1 MKNLLVTVVF
11 LLVGSTVLGQVA
23 YVQFR
28 TVEEGKQGEF
38 VEKETKYWSKVAKKA
53 IDQGLMTGWSLWR
66 KVGITER
73 GAPNYVIMN
82 TFASAESIDQS
93 AIWSAE
99 NVAAMGVSPD
109 MVQTNDIAPTAFD
122 YWLKVEDIIPGQ
134 NKFVV
139 VNYAMPKNLGGFIS
153 ENKSLWKPLH
163 QKTINSGE
171 TGMTGW
177 GIMSVIHPKGKNA
190 RFSAMTWD
198 GFATMGDVMNYM
210 SFSTDTNEDWQKV
223 LDETKMG
230 EYLPD
235 GFNYSIAYELVMGLE
250 AEE

>member
-1 MKNLLVTVVF
+1 MKNLLVIAAI
-11 LLVGSTVLGQVA
+11 LLFSGTLVGQVA

-28 TVEEGKQGEF
+28 TVKDGKQNEF
-38 VEKETKYWSKVAKKA
+38 VTKETKYWSKVAKKA
-53 IDQGLMTGWSLWR
+53 IDKGLMTGWSLWR

-99 NVAAMGVSPD
+99 NLEAMGVSPG

-122 YWLKVEDIIPGQ
+122 YWLKIEDMIPGE
-134 NKFVV
+134 NKYVV
-139 VNYAMPKNLGGFIS
+139 VNYARPKNLGGFIS

-163 QKTINSGE
+163 AKTIKSGE
-171 TGMTGW
+171 AGMTGW
-177 GIMSVIHPKGKNA
+177 GMMSVIHPKGNMS
-190 RFSAMTWD
+190 RFSVLTWD
-198 GFATMGDVMNYM
+198 GFGKMSDVMNYL
-210 SFSTDTNEDWQKV
+210 SYQDSYNEDWQRVISKS
-223 LDETKMG
+223 KMN

-250 AEE
+250 SE